1 MERGQR
7 GMVTVETAFAALF
20 VAGALALAIV
30 VAGAAFVLGQCQV
43 TANEVA
49 RQAARGDAAA
59 VARASADAP
68 SGAEVASRREG
79 GAVVVEVTWR
89 FTLGSVSWPLVARA
103 QVLEEQG

>member
-7 GMVTVETAFAALF
+7 GMVTVEMAFAAMFLA
-20 VAGALALAIV
+20 VALAVAILV
-30 VAGAAFVLGQCQV
+30 VGAVFMLGQCQV

-59 VARASADAP
+59 VARATADAP
-68 SGAEVASRREG
+68 TGATVASRREG

-89 FTLGSVSWPLVARA
+89 FTFGSGSWPLVARA
-103 QVLEEQG
+103 QVLEER